1 MVVPPCTLDTSEAKG
16 VYQSTFRLLNLR
28 GVDFASSIPFDRGSR
43 PTEMDSLDRPNGV
56 CDLFANHKRR
66 DVPTARISLHF
77 FFVCW
82 TPLQPPPVYTE
93 EVGTPRSRPIL
104 RRQKRSLDRH
114 CSQNSP
120 PLHWTSFQVR
130 NRYCMCWA
138 SQHDALHLV
147 ILRLPF
153 ISGDVILFDR
163 RQIHV
168 RRFSVPWKKDE
179 GAEQVTVT
187 TQILRFR
194 LRKNRKFSWQ
204 IDQSEKIKPKQHAC

>member
-56 CDLFANHKRR
+56 CDFLANHKRR
-66 DVPTARISLHF
+66 VFQQQGFPGISSLSVEHHYSRRQF
-77 FFVCW
+77 
-82 TPLQPPPVYTE
+82 T
-93 EVGTPRSRPIL
+93 RSRPIL

-130 NRYCMCWA
+130 NWYCMCWA

-168 RRFSVPWKKDE
+168 RRDGHDSRSLGRRIRRRASYGDYANITIPIKKE
-179 GAEQVTVT
+179 SK
-187 TQILRFR
+187 ILMA
-194 LRKNRKFSWQ
+194 NRP
-204 IDQSEKIKPKQHAC
+204 IGEN

>member
-1 MVVPPCTLDTSEAKG
+1 MKPKA
-16 VYQSTFRLLNLR
+16 F
-28 GVDFASSIPFDRGSR
+28 
-43 PTEMDSLDRPNGV
+43 
-56 CDLFANHKRR
+56 
-66 DVPTARISLHF
+66 ISLRSACSIY
-77 FFVCW
+77 VASISR
-82 TPLQPPPVYTE
+82 LQYRSTG
-93 EVGTPRSRPIL
+93 EVVLQKWIHWIDRMASAIYSPTIKGAMFQQQGFPCISSLSVEHHYSRRQFTRSRPIL

-168 RRFSVPWKKDE
+168 RRDGHDSRSL
-179 GAEQVTVT
+179 G
-187 TQILRFR
+187 R
-194 LRKNRKFSWQ
+194 
-204 IDQSEKIKPKQHAC
+204 